1 MNQLF
6 SLPTAL
12 CLPAPEIEAL
22 IQGQTI
28 AGMPK
33 MFIRPGQRFS
43 LYPAEYSN
51 NILSIGQY
59 YHANLLSNT
68 QKNIK
73 LNSSQTVSIKAW
85 AKCELCQIIDKT
97 KPLKVLSELTIWTPE
112 AFEKIIEQQE
122 NIFLAYLRVYHL
134 LPVFE
139 VPVNPNIQ
147 DKLGRF
153 VSLPNLKGSEDKP
166 VLSDRTFAQR
176 RQQLEKLE
184 PPKHPELEELQSI
197 LAPLAITNLA
207 AKELNDDVQIFLGWR
222 NTKPTQPKNTDLDW
236 INEIVSLGNRSKE
249 EDVGKNNYQAGT
261 DFEIIVRRSLEFLG
275 FTVDYFHKG
284 GAGGVDVFCSQP
296 YPLVAEC
303 KAGKKIPNDTAVQLL
318 NLGTLRLKSQ
328 ELFKQATKLII
339 GPGEATIQL
348 NEAAKVQDMAIINPE
363 TLEKLVKLQSNHRN
377 SVDLFKLKEYLKAG
391 QSDQEVE
398 KYIDQVYL
406 DLSMRSQII
415 TAVKELSEQNN
426 ESSQNTHQHFIVTE
440 IRVHYNATHN
450 PKLTDEVV
458 HDLLIE
464 LSSPLTGYLGRIKG
478 NDWRSD
484 RFYYLRDLPI
494 N

>member
-1 MNQLF
+1 MNQQF

-22 IQGQTI
+22 IQGRTI
-28 AGMPK
+28 AAMPK
-33 MFIRPGQRFS
+33 MFIRPGQRFF
-43 LYPAEYSN
+43 LYPAESST
-51 NILSIGQY
+51 NIISIEQY
-59 YHANLLSNT
+59 YHTNFLPSVQYTNKQNPA
-68 QKNIK
+68 
-73 LNSSQTVSIKAW
+73 QTISIKTW
-85 AKCELCQIIDKT
+85 ARCELCQILDKT
-97 KPLKVLSELTIWTPE
+97 KLLNIVSQLTIWTPE
-112 AFEKIIEQQE
+112 AFEAIIQKQQ

-134 LPVFE
+134 SHVCE
-139 VPVNPNIQ
+139 VAVNPNLQ
-147 DKLGRF
+147 EKLGRF
-153 VSLPNLKGSEDKP
+153 VSLPNMNASEDNP
-166 VLSDRTFAQR
+166 VLNDRTFAQR
-176 RQQLEKLE
+176 RKQLENLE
-184 PPKHPELEELQSI
+184 PPLHPELEELQSI
-197 LAPLAITNLA
+197 LAPLAITRPA
-207 AKELNDDVQIFLGWR
+207 AKELDDDIQIFLGWK
-222 NTKPTQPKNTDLDW
+222 NTKQIQLIKTDLDW
-236 INEIVSLGNRSKE
+236 INEIASLGNRSKE

-261 DFEIIVRRSLEFLG
+261 DFEIIVRQSLEFLG

-348 NEAAKVQDMAIINPE
+348 NDAAKIQDMAIINPE

-398 KYIDQVYL
+398 RYIDQVHL

-415 TAVKELSEQNN
+415 KVVKELSEQNH
-426 ESSQNTHQHFIVTE
+426 EISQTTHQHFIVTE

-450 PKLTDEVV
+450 PKLTDEAV

-478 NDWRSD
+478 IDWRSD

-494 N
+494 Q